1 MMAPTV
7 GDSGNG
13 GTVLAPTKVRDKLS
27 NMGMNTKSGSD
38 RGGVKESG
46 GGE

>member
-1 MMAPTV
+1 MAPTV

-27 NMGMNTKSGSD
+27 NMGMNTKSG
-38 RGGVKESG
+38 G
-46 GGE
+46 GGKDSAGGE